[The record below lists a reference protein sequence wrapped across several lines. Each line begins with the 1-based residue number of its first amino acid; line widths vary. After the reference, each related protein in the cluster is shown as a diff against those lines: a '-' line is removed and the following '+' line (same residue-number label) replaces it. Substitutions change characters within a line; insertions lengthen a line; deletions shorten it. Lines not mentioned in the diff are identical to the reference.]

1 MTISELSKKKFVE
14 ISSFSA
20 SKNKKKEKIKK
31 LKMFGGGKSAR
42 TLVMQHALHF

>member
-20 SKNKKKEKIKK
+20 SKIKKMKKNKK
-31 LKMFGGGKSAR
+31 
-42 TLVMQHALHF
+42 

>member
-20 SKNKKKEKIKK
+20 LKKINKKKKK
-31 LKMFGGGKSAR
+31 NSKCLGGGIGANSC
-42 TLVMQHALHF
+42 